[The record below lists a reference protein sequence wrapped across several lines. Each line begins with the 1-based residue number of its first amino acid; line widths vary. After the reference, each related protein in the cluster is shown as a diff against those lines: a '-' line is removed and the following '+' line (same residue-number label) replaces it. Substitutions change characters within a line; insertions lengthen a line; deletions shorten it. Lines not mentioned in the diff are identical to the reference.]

1 MMYTHPDA
9 LTMLFGFLENLT
21 LLIKS
26 VQQQQEIAKKRG
38 MELYNL
44 GEFTHAEAYLK
55 VPACAGDATA
65 QFALGEVFRRQDKA
79 VTEEAKKWYRLAAAQ
94 DHVYALMRLADETSV
109 KKAQTLAQAAADGGS
124 GEAMLQMYELTQDI
138 EWLKKSAEANFEEGQ
153 YILALRYDKD
163 TTLIS
168 DAVVRY
174 AAVNDLLKKA
184 ADAGFPKAMLWYS
197 NRSPGSND
205 KAAKRQWLEKRVQ
218 ISDVNAVLNYGY
230 ALAFDYTDEEDVNE
244 YGYEQDLVKG
254 YGLIWLVIDSTRDF
268 FQLDTAIS
276 NLAQIGGGMTAEQI
290 ESAVTFAQDWKRAHG
305 ALSEYRLTYNDAR

>member
-1 MMYTHPDA
+1 MYTHPDA

-79 VTEEAKKWYRLAAAQ
+79 VTEEAKKWYRLAADQ
-94 DHVYALMRLADETSV
+94 DHVYALMRLADEASV
-109 KKAQTLAQAAADGGS
+109 KKAKTLAQAAADGGS

-138 EWLKKSAEANFEEGQ
+138 EWLKKSAEANFQEGQ
-153 YILALRYDKD
+153 YILALRYDRD

-168 DAVVRY
+168 DAVVRHT
-174 AAVNDLLKKA
+174 AVNDLLKKA
-184 ADAGFPKAMLWYS
+184 ADAGLPKAMLWYS

-218 ISDVNAVLNYGY
+218 LRDVNAVLDYGY

-254 YGLIWLVIDSTRDF
+254 YGLIWLVIDSTREF
-268 FQLDTAIS
+268 LQLDTAIS
-276 NLAQIGGGMTAEQI
+276 NLAQIGGGMTAAQI
-290 ESAVTFAQDWKRAHG
+290 ESAVTFAQEWKRTHG

>member
-1 MMYTHPDA
+1 MYTHPDA
-9 LTMLFGFLENLT
+9 LTMLFGFVENLT
-21 LLIKS
+21 SLIKS

-94 DHVYALMRLADETSV
+94 DHVYALMRLADEASV

-168 DAVVRY
+168 DSVARHT
-174 AAVNDLLKKA
+174 AVNDLLKKA

-197 NRSPGSND
+197 NRRPGSND

-218 ISDVNAVLNYGY
+218 ISDVNAVLDYGY
-230 ALAFDYTDEEDVNE
+230 ALSFDYTDEEDVNE

-290 ESAVTFAQDWKRAHG
+290 ESAVTFAQDWKRTHG

>member
-1 MMYTHPDA
+1 MYTHPDA

-138 EWLKKSAEANFEEGQ
+138 EWLKKSAEANFQEGQ

>member
-1 MMYTHPDA
+1 MYTHPDA

-21 LLIKS
+21 SLIKS

-94 DHVYALMRLADETSV
+94 DHVYALMRLADEASV

-168 DAVVRY
+168 DSVARHT
-174 AAVNDLLKKA
+174 AVNDLLKKA

-197 NRSPGSND
+197 NRRPGSND

-218 ISDVNAVLNYGY
+218 ISDVNAVLDYGY
-230 ALAFDYTDEEDVNE
+230 ALSFDYTDEEDVNE

-276 NLAQIGGGMTAEQI
+276 NLAHIGGGMTAEQI
-290 ESAVTFAQDWKRAHG
+290 ESAVTFAQDWKRTHG

>member
-1 MMYTHPDA
+1 MYTHPDA

>member
-1 MMYTHPDA
+1 MYTHPDA

-21 LLIKS
+21 SLIKS

-94 DHVYALMRLADETSV
+94 DHVYALMRLADEACV
-109 KKAQTLAQAAADGGS
+109 KKANTLAQAAADGGS

-168 DAVVRY
+168 DSVARHT
-174 AAVNDLLKKA
+174 AVNDLLKKA

-197 NRSPGSND
+197 NRRPGSND

-218 ISDVNAVLNYGY
+218 ISDVNAVLDYGY
-230 ALAFDYTDEEDVNE
+230 ALSFDYTDEEDVNE

-276 NLAQIGGGMTAEQI
+276 NLAHIGGGMTAEQI
-290 ESAVTFAQDWKRAHG
+290 ESAVTFAQDWKRTHG

>member
-1 MMYTHPDA
+1 MYTHPDA

-21 LLIKS
+21 SLIKS

-94 DHVYALMRLADETSV
+94 DHVYALMRLADEACV
-109 KKAQTLAQAAADGGS
+109 KKANTLAQAAADGGS

-168 DAVVRY
+168 DSVVRHT
-174 AAVNDLLKKA
+174 AVNDLLKKA

-197 NRSPGSND
+197 NRRPVSND

-218 ISDVNAVLNYGY
+218 ISDVNAVLDYGY
-230 ALAFDYTDEEDVNE
+230 ALSFDYTDEEDVNE

-276 NLAQIGGGMTAEQI
+276 NLAHIGGGMTAEQI
-290 ESAVTFAQDWKRAHG
+290 ESAVTFAQDWKRTHG

>member
-1 MMYTHPDA
+1 MYTHPDA

-26 VQQQQEIAKKRG
+26 VQEQQEIAKKRG

-94 DHVYALMRLADETSV
+94 DHVYALMRLADEASV
-109 KKAQTLAQAAADGGS
+109 KKAKTLAHAAADGGS

-138 EWLKKSAEANFEEGQ
+138 DWLKKSAEANFQEGQ

-163 TTLIS
+163 TTLIP
-168 DAVVRY
+168 DGVVRY

-197 NRSPGSND
+197 NRRPGSND
-205 KAAKRQWLEKRVQ
+205 KAAKRQWLEKRVH
-218 ISDVNAVLNYGY
+218 ISDVNAVLDYGY
-230 ALAFDYTDEEDVNE
+230 ALSFDYTDEEDANE
-244 YGYEQDLVKG
+244 YGYDRDLVKG

-268 FQLDTAIS
+268 SQLDTAIS
-276 NLAQIGGGMTAEQI
+276 NLAQIGDDMTAAQI
-290 ESAVTFAQDWKRAHG
+290 ESAVTFAQDWKRTHG
-305 ALSEYRLTYNDAR
+305 ALSEYRLIYNDAR

>member
-1 MMYTHPDA
+1 MYTHPDA

-21 LLIKS
+21 SLIKS

-94 DHVYALMRLADETSV
+94 DHVYALMRLADEASV

-168 DAVVRY
+168 DSVARHT
-174 AAVNDLLKKA
+174 AVNDLLKKA

-218 ISDVNAVLNYGY
+218 ISDVNAVLDYGY
-230 ALAFDYTDEEDVNE
+230 ALSFDYTDEEDVNE

-276 NLAQIGGGMTAEQI
+276 NLAHIGGGMTAEQI
-290 ESAVTFAQDWKRAHG
+290 ESAVTFAQDWKRTHG

>member
-1 MMYTHPDA
+1 MYTHPDA

-94 DHVYALMRLADETSV
+94 DHVYALMRLADEASV
-109 KKAQTLAQAAADGGS
+109 KKAKTLAQAAADGGS

-138 EWLKKSAEANFEEGQ
+138 EWLKKSAEANFQEGQ

-168 DAVVRY
+168 DAVVRH

-197 NRSPGSND
+197 NRRPGSND
-205 KAAKRQWLEKRVQ
+205 KTAKRQWLEKRVQ
-218 ISDVNAVLNYGY
+218 LSDVNAVLDYGY
-230 ALAFDYTDEEDVNE
+230 ALAFDYTDEEDANE

-268 FQLDTAIS
+268 LQLDTAIS
-276 NLAQIGGGMTAEQI
+276 NLAQIGGGMTAAQI
-290 ESAVTFAQDWKRAHG
+290 ESAMTFAQDWTRTHG